1 MSTVN
6 NDVAANPF
14 LQALQNP
21 TPTVP
26 NSSSSTLGKDAFLQ
40 LLTTQL
46 RNQDPL
52 SPQDNTA
59 FVSQLAQFSSL
70 ESMQN
75 LTSSVDSI
83 SSSYQSSQALQASSL
98 VGRSV
103 IVDAGATY
111 VDTSKE
117 MAGSVVIPDT
127 TTATTIKVSDSTGTL
142 VDTIDLGP
150 QKAGTTSF
158 TWDGKDS
165 SGNTLAAGNY
175 SFVANGTINGAGTG
189 LVTYLPATVNSVTT
203 ATNGGSMTL
212 NLAGGTSIALSQV
225 QTIGI

>member
-1 MSTVN
+1 MTTTS
-6 NDVAANPF
+6 DVTSNAF
-14 LQALQNP
+14 ITALQNP

-83 SSSYQSSQALQASSL
+83 STSYQSSQALQASSL

-111 VDTSKE
+111 VDPATKE

>member
-1 MSTVN
+1 MTVN
-6 NDVAANPF
+6 SDVAVNPF

-83 SSSYQSSQALQASSL
+83 STSYQSSQALQASSL

-103 IVDAGATY
+103 IVNAGATY
-111 VDTSKE
+111 VDPTKE
-117 MAGSVVIPDT
+117 MNGSVVIPDT

-165 SGNTLAAGNY
+165 AGNTLAAGNY

>member
-1 MSTVN
+1 MTVN
-6 NDVAANPF
+6 SDVAVNPF

-83 SSSYQSSQALQASSL
+83 STSYQSSQALQASSL

-103 IVDAGATY
+103 IVNAGATY
-111 VDTSKE
+111 VDPTKE
-117 MAGSVVIPDT
+117 MNASVVIPDT

-165 SGNTLAAGNY
+165 AGNTLAAGNY